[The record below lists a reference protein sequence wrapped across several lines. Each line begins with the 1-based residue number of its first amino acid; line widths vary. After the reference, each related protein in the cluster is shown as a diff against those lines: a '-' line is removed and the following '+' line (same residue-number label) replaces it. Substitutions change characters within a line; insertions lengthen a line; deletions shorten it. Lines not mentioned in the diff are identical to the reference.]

1 MIKSELQV
9 RLCRLIE
16 GRAKAE
22 DLDRLFLDQR
32 ESSHSRESFR
42 EIGDFLAH
50 RDRRSKGP
58 VTQRVRDI
66 FTSFRVWSLGLRRL
80 NPTLDDLRAAGL
92 ANLSLSTDEEL
103 RSGSGLRRDA
113 ARQKFEKALRK
124 LTAGDQLSQSDMTL
138 VDYLA
143 NRFVWKPAF
152 TDEVLY
158 EDFVQVC
165 LSNGVVEPADLGK
178 LAGTKN
184 FLTLWAITRLH
195 GAVINVADGHL
206 ATLYAGFAN
215 DARRLEVKVDL
226 ASEGWSKPV
235 YAPICMFLTRI
246 SADDHCCYELLQTLG
261 PRMWNSW
268 TKAIELGG
276 DGKLRILA

>member
-9 RLCRLIE
+9 RVRRLME
-16 GRAKAE
+16 GRANAE

-32 ESSHSRESFR
+32 ESSHGTESFR
-42 EIGDFLAH
+42 EVGDFLAH
-50 RDRRSKGP
+50 RDQRSKGP

-66 FTSFRVWSLGLRRL
+66 FTSFRVWSLGFRGLK
-80 NPTLDDLRAAGL
+80 PTLEDLRTAGF

-103 RSGSGLRRDA
+103 RLGCGLRRDL
-113 ARQKFEKALRK
+113 ARQKFDKALRK
-124 LTAGDQLSQSDMTL
+124 LTAGSLLSQSDMVL

-152 TDEVLY
+152 TDEALY
-158 EDFVQVC
+158 DGFVRVC
-165 LSNGVVEPADLGK
+165 LRNGVIERVDIDK
-178 LAGTKN
+178 LAGAKN

-195 GAVINVADGHL
+195 GAVIKVAEGHL

-215 DARRLEVKVDL
+215 GGRFLEVKIDL

-235 YAPICMFLTRI
+235 HAPICMFLTSV
-246 SADDHCCYELLQTLG
+246 SADDHCCPELLQTFESG
-261 PRMWNSW
+261 MWNSW
-268 TKAIELGG
+268 TQAIELGG
-276 DGKLRILA
+276 DGKLRVLA

>member
-1 MIKSELQV
+1 MIKTELRV
-9 RLCRLIE
+9 RARRLID

-32 ESSHSRESFR
+32 EFSHNRESFR

-50 RDRRSKGP
+50 RDQRSKGP
-58 VTQRVRDI
+58 VTRRVRDI
-66 FTSFRVWSLGLRRL
+66 FTSFRVWSLGFRGLK
-80 NPTLDDLRAAGL
+80 PTLEDLRAAGL

-103 RSGSGLRRDA
+103 RAGAELRRDA
-113 ARQKFEKALRK
+113 ARHKFDKALRK
-124 LTAGDQLSQSDMTL
+124 LTAGNPLSQSDRML
-138 VDYLA
+138 VNYLA
-143 NRFVWKPAF
+143 NRFIWKPAF

-165 LSNGVVEPADLGK
+165 LSNGVVEPTDLSK
-178 LAGTKN
+178 LAEAKN

-195 GAVINVADGHL
+195 GAVINVADGHP

-215 DARRLEVKVDL
+215 DARQLEVKINL
-226 ASEGWSKPV
+226 ATEGWSKPV
-235 YAPICMFLTRI
+235 HAPICMFLTNI
-246 SADDHCCYELLQTLG
+246 SADDHCCSELLQTLE

-268 TKAIELGG
+268 TEAIELGG
-276 DGKLRILA
+276 DGKLCVLA

>member
-1 MIKSELQV
+1 MIKTELRARAR
-9 RLCRLIE
+9 RLME
-16 GRAKAE
+16 ARAKAE

-32 ESSHSRESFR
+32 ESSHGRESFR

-50 RDRRSKGP
+50 RDQRSKGP
-58 VTQRVRDI
+58 VTQRVRDV
-66 FTSFRVWSLGLRRL
+66 FTSFRVWSLGLRGIR
-80 NPTLDDLRAAGL
+80 PTLDDLRTAGL
-92 ANLSLSTDEEL
+92 ANLSLSTDEEI

-113 ARQKFEKALRK
+113 AKQKFDKALRK
-124 LTAGDQLSQSDMTL
+124 LTAGDSPSQSDMAL

-165 LSNGVVEPADLGK
+165 LRNGVVESTDLGN

-184 FLTLWAITRLH
+184 FLALWAITRLH
-195 GAVINVADGHL
+195 GSVIKVADGHC

-226 ASEGWSKPV
+226 ASEGWPKPV
-235 YAPICMFLTRI
+235 YAPICMFLTNI
-246 SADDHCCYELLQTLG
+246 SADDYCCSQLLQTHEPML
-261 PRMWNSW
+261 WNNW
-268 TKAIELGG
+268 TQAIELGI
-276 DGKLRILA
+276 DGKLHVLT